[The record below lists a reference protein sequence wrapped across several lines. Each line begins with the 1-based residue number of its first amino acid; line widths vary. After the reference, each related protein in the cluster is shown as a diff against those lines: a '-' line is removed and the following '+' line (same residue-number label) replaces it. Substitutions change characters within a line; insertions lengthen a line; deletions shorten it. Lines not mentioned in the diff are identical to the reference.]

1 MSRTRGALAAAL
13 DVLDDDDSMRRL
25 NARIA
30 AVFAAM
36 LLVFAAAVWSAWP
49 DTTAG
54 RMSAEVGGPV
64 CVVLVGAGGTVVT
77 RMAPDAVENLTTPYT
92 RCEEQR

>member
-1 MSRTRGALAAAL
+1 MSRVRWLLA
-13 DVLDDDDSMRRL
+13 VTQETLDDDGSMRRL

-30 AVFAAM
+30 AVAVAL

-49 DTTAG
+49 DTTSG

-64 CVVLVGAGGTVVT
+64 
-77 RMAPDAVENLTTPYT
+77 
-92 RCEEQR
+92 